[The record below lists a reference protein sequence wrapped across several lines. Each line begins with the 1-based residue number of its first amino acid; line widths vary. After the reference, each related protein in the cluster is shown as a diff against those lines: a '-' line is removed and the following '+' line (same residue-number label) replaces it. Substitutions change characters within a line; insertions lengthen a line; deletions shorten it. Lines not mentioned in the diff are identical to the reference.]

1 MVLVAYA
8 LIRSAD
14 GLMKHFLE
22 LVFYADYVVA
32 PAPNLPFERVSRVR
46 VSLFLSIAKVGAQV

>member
-32 PAPNLPFERVSRVR
+32 PAPNLPFERVSRGG
-46 VSLFLSIAKVGAQV
+46 VSLFLSIAKVG